1 MSRGD
6 LIYDILRQVRPLTL
20 ASAKAIE
27 ADLRAHR
34 LTIGMRAVLE
44 ILNQSDPTTVPR
56 LAERLGLS
64 RQAVQRVVDDLLDR
78 TYVAASAN
86 PAHRRSLLIGITPAG
101 IAAFA
106 ALRAR
111 ETARLHTLL
120 DDIHDIDD
128 ADLRTAA
135 RVLAALHRDVR
146 ARIRPANDNNDDN
159 DNHGG
164 DSGRPVLEGSTRARS

>member
-1 MSRGD
+1 M
-6 LIYDILRQVRPLTL
+6 
-20 ASAKAIE
+20 
-27 ADLRAHR
+27 
-34 LTIGMRAVLE
+34 
-44 ILNQSDPTTVPR
+44 PR

-120 DDIHDIDD
+120 DDIDD

-146 ARIRPANDNNDDN
+146 ARIRPANDSTDDN